1 MRKFKKLL
9 RKVKNQLKNRHVAFY
24 VKNYEKVQVDKSVIL
39 YESRDGKSFSDSPL
53 AFFKYLYRNPEF
65 LDFKHVW
72 VYDENTDLGLLKE
85 SLGVFDDR
93 VTFVGRNTIEY
104 SATLLRAGYLINNST
119 FQAWVSK
126 KDAQIY
132 VNTWHGTPLKKMGFD
147 LVNDLKGSQNVLRNF
162 MMSDYLVSPNAHTS
176 EIFLDAYRL
185 RDAYNGVILEG
196 GYPRIDATFSSIET
210 FNVVR
215 KLEKYVAAFKK
226 DLPIILYTPTY
237 RGVSDAKKHDD
248 IAKLSEDLKVLVA
261 RYSERANVLIKVHP
275 FVYERVSPVSSLSPY
290 LIPDSF
296 DTNEL
301 LGVTDVLITD
311 YSSVF
316 FDFLVTNK
324 PVIFYVWDRDEYS
337 DERGM
342 YLSENELPGVSCVD
356 TVTLITAIDEVL
368 ESGVSDLFAD
378 RYASLQRRMTGYEDG
393 AVTARYVERIF
404 NDKDSDKINEI
415 KANSDKIKLLFYP
428 GGLLTNGITT
438 AFTNLVNALPGDKY
452 DITVMI
458 GGQMDDEKKA
468 NVSAFANNVRPMF
481 VFGSSAMTVVEKV
494 KFLSM
499 KFLPWE
505 PLVNALYS
513 ESGFTRESKRLLP
526 AMTFDTVI
534 DYSGYSMFP
543 APFLLEANADKRLI
557 YLHNDMI
564 ADANR
569 KIGIRYPLKRNVTGA
584 IALYDRYD
592 YLVNVS
598 EAVKDINQEKL
609 SNRASVDKFVTAE
622 NLLDYDR
629 ILSLANETAPNWVS
643 DTRFKFVTVGRLSP
657 EKNHKELLKA
667 WQRLVV
673 DNDNLLLIIVG
684 YGPLEAQLK
693 KLATRLNISSSV
705 IFTGRMANPYP
716 AMKAADAFV
725 FPSLWEGQGL
735 SLLEAMILE
744 KPVVVSDIPTS
755 REIVSDKY
763 GIIADGVDEFSLSKA
778 MVELIT
784 EKNAYSK
791 FDYVAYNQNALV
803 HAEEI
808 LGK

>member
-1 MRKFKKLL
+1 MRKFKKML

-72 VYDENTDLGLLKE
+72 VYDENTDLGLMKE

-104 SATLLRAGYLINNST
+104 SAVLLRAGYLINNST

-126 KDAQIY
+126 KDDQIY

-147 LVNDLKGSQNVLRNF
+147 LVDDLKGSQNVLRNF
-162 MMSDYLVSPNAHTS
+162 MMSDYLVSPNAYTS
-176 EIFLDAYRL
+176 EIFLNAYRL
-185 RDAYNGVILEG
+185 RDAYAGVILEG
-196 GYPRIDATFSSIET
+196 GYPRIDAIFSNAET
-210 FNVVR
+210 VNIVR
-215 KLEKYVAAFKK
+215 KLEEHVTAFKK
-226 DLPIILYTPTY
+226 DFPIILYTPTY
-237 RGVSDAKKHDD
+237 RGVSATSKHDD
-248 IAKLSEDLKVLVA
+248 IAKLVEDVKYLA
-261 RYSERANVLIKVHP
+261 ERYSEQANFIIKVHP
-275 FVYERVSPVSSLSPY
+275 FVYERALQVESLSPY
-290 LIPDSF
+290 LVPDSF

-301 LGVTDVLITD
+301 LGVIDVLITD
-311 YSSVF
+311 YSSIF

-342 YLSENELPGVSCVD
+342 YLSENELPGASCTD
-356 TVTLITAIDEVL
+356 IETLTMVIDEAL

-378 RYASLQRRMTGYEDG
+378 KYASLKNRMTSYEDG
-393 AVTARYVERIF
+393 VVTNRYVERIF
-404 NDKDSDKINEI
+404 NDKNSEKINEI
-415 KANSDKIKLLFYP
+415 KANSKKIKLLFYP

-438 AFTNLVNALPGDKY
+438 AFTNLVNSLPRDKY
-452 DITVMI
+452 DITVII
-458 GGQMDDEKKA
+458 GGRMSEEKKA
-468 NVSAFANNVRPMF
+468 NVAAFANNIRPMF
-481 VFGSSAMTVVEKV
+481 VFGSKAMMVVEKL

-499 KFLPWE
+499 KLFPLQ
-505 PLVNALYS
+505 PLVDAFYP
-513 ESGFTRESKRLLP
+513 EAGFKRESKRLLP

-543 APFLLEANADKRLI
+543 APFLLEAKADKRLI
-557 YLHNDMI
+557 YLHNDMV

-569 KIGIRYPLKRNVTGA
+569 KIGIHYPLKRNVTGA
-584 IALYDRYD
+584 IALYNRYD

-598 EAVKDINQEKL
+598 EAVKKINYGKL
-609 SNRASVDKFVTAE
+609 SNRVNADKFVTAE

-629 ILSLANETAPNWVS
+629 VLSLANEKEPDWMS

-657 EKNHKELLKA
+657 EKNHAELLKA
-667 WQRLVV
+667 WQKLVV
-673 DNDNLLLIIVG
+673 DNDDLLLIIVG
-684 YGPLEAQLK
+684 YGPLEAELK
-693 KLATRLNISSSV
+693 KLATRLNVSNSV
-705 IFTGRMANPYP
+705 IFTGRMTNPYP
-716 AMKAADAFV
+716 AVKAANAFV

-763 GIIADGVDEFSLSKA
+763 GIIADGTDAGSLTKA
-778 MVELIT
+778 MSELMT
-784 EKNAYSK
+784 NKNTYSK

-803 HAEEI
+803 HAENI
-808 LGK
+808 LVK